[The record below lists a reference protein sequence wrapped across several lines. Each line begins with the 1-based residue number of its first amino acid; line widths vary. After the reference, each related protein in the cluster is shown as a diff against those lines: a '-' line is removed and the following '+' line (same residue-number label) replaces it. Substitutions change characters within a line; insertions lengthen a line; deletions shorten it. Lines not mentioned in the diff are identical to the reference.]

1 MDSFYHFNFTTKAML
16 LRGPYE
22 ALQGPTISETYSLKG
37 VNTDDF
43 VEYAGT
49 AKYDTYRK
57 DQTLFLDE
65 VLASA
70 KNEFLAEGVDYRIGI
85 CHIPV
90 TFSEIDNPLIS
101 YKNEWI
107 TRLNQMQLSVMYSGH
122 LHDLMFVDSSLG
134 LNTTLTLLP
143 EFSGKT

>member
-1 MDSFYHFNFTTKAML
+1 ML